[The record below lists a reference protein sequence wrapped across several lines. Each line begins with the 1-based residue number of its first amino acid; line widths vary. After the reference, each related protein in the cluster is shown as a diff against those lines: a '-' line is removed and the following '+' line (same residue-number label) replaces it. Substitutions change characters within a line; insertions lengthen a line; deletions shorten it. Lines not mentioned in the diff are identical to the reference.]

1 MAIQTPYV
9 AVDGVIKIF
18 EDERFKGIVLIERKH
33 EPLGI
38 ALPGGF
44 VEVGER
50 VEDALVR
57 EMREETQLEVSI
69 EKILGVYSDPRRD
82 PRFHVVSVT
91 FLCHASG
98 TPKGGDDA
106 KNAMIYRLEEIP
118 WDRLLFDHAQILRDF
133 LLGK

>member
-1 MAIQTPYV
+1 MAIQTPYI
-9 AVDGVIKIF
+9 AVDGLIKIF
-18 EDERFKGIVLIERKH
+18 NGERFEGIVLIERKN
-33 EPLGI
+33 EPLGL

-50 VEDALVR
+50 VEDALIR
-57 EMREETQLEVSI
+57 EMREETSLDVSI
-69 EKILGVYSDPRRD
+69 ERVLGVYSDPRRD

-106 KNAMIYRLEEIP
+106 KRAMVYRLEEIP

-133 LLGK
+133 LLGG